1 MPGTNAGQA
10 PPYGVR
16 ATAAILFPASFPSM
30 NVLVWATTFGAD
42 LWSFTKFLDGR
53 SGVTVKVVMDDPDR
67 FRSQGVHELF
77 PLDAELVERR
87 FWHYVLGV
95 PGFDADVTIM
105 DNRTPFLRTA
115 PKALMLW
122 HGFGW
127 KGPDSED
134 ELWWLHRSLRRTW
147 GDVREPNPDFIWQC
161 FGPWD
166 KKHRTEVTGLHPDN
180 CHLLGAASHDDLRTP
195 MDRSQ
200 AQPYYPFDVADTPT
214 VLVAPT
220 WHYGEVFDHWGT
232 DADLID
238 RLVRHIGAQGA
249 NVILRLHDSYRFEA
263 DYRAM
268 LDDLAACHEHVMLKY
283 KDRYPDNYL
292 DLQVADALIT
302 NYSSIANLFYATG
315 RPTIHVYPVA
325 DADEAFMS
333 RAYTFAG
340 VLESEVESARH
351 IWKLPP
357 EEHGGLLAH
366 DFEQLLSQVEQA
378 LANPDCCRDAAQ
390 AFLDE
395 HMLGGDERN
404 CERIWEVMQ
413 ALVEERPPDLIPS
426 ENARARE
433 FLDP

>member
-1 MPGTNAGQA
+1 
-10 PPYGVR
+10 
-16 ATAAILFPASFPSM
+16 M
-30 NVLVWATTFGAD
+30 NVLIWATTFGAD
-42 LWSFTKFLDGR
+42 LWSFAKYLDGR
-53 SGVTVKVVMDDPDR
+53 PEVTLKVVMDDPDR
-67 FRSQGVHELF
+67 FRRQGVHELY
-77 PLDAELVERR
+77 PLEAELIPRR

-105 DNRTPFLRTA
+105 DNRTPFFRTS

-134 ELWWLHRSLRRTW
+134 DLWWLHRSLRRTW
-147 GDVREPNPDFIWQC
+147 GDPRAPNPDFVWQC

-166 KKHRTEVTGLHPDN
+166 KKHRTEVSGMHPDN
-180 CHLLGAASHDDLRTP
+180 CLLLGAASHDDLRTP
-195 MDRSQ
+195 MDRTR
-200 AQPYYPFDVADTPT
+200 AQPYYPIDVADTPT
-214 VLVAPT
+214 VLIAPT
-220 WHYGEVFDHWGT
+220 WHYGEVFEHWGT
-232 DADLID
+232 DEDLLD
-238 RLVRHIGAQGA
+238 RLLGHIGERGA
-249 NVILRLHDSYRFEA
+249 NAILRLHDSYRFDR

-268 LDDLAACHEHVMLKY
+268 LDRLVDRYDHVMLKY

-333 RAYTFAG
+333 RTYTLAG

-357 EEHGGLLAH
+357 EEHGGLLAN
-366 DFEQLLSQVEQA
+366 DFDQLLAQVDEA
-378 LANPDCCRDAAQ
+378 LEDPTCCAEKAQ
-390 AFLDE
+390 AFLDK
-395 HMLGGDERN
+395 HMMGGDGQN
-404 CERIWEVMQ
+404 CARIWETVQ
-413 ALVEERPPDLIPS
+413 ALVERRTPAPPLPERPEVRDS
-426 ENARARE
+426 
-433 FLDP
+433 LDS

>member
-1 MPGTNAGQA
+1 
-10 PPYGVR
+10 
-16 ATAAILFPASFPSM
+16 M

-67 FRSQGVHELF
+67 FRSQGVHDLY

-166 KKHRTEVTGLHPDN
+166 EKHRTEVTGLHPDN
-180 CHLLGAASHDDLRTP
+180 CHLLGAASHDDLRTL

-220 WHYGEVFDHWGT
+220 WHYGEVFEHWGT

-268 LDDLAACHEHVMLKY
+268 LDDLAARHEHVMLKY

-333 RAYTFAG
+333 RTYTFAG

-366 DFEQLLSQVEQA
+366 DFEQLLSQIEQA
-378 LANPDCCRDAAQ
+378 LANSDCCRNAAQ

-395 HMLGGDERN
+395 HMLGGDGRN

-413 ALVEERPPDLIPS
+413 ALVEERPPDLIPP

>member
-1 MPGTNAGQA
+1 
-10 PPYGVR
+10 
-16 ATAAILFPASFPSM
+16 M
-30 NVLVWATTFGAD
+30 NVLIWATTFGAD
-42 LWSFTKFLDGR
+42 LWSFAKYLDQQPE
-53 SGVTVKVVMDDPDR
+53 VTIKVVMDDPER
-67 FRSQGVHELF
+67 FRRQGVHELF
-77 PLDAELVERR
+77 PLDVDLVKRR
-87 FWHYVLGV
+87 FWHHALGV
-95 PGFDADVTIM
+95 PGFEADITIM

-134 ELWWLHRSLRRTW
+134 DLWWLHRSLRRTW
-147 GDVREPNPDFIWQC
+147 GDARAPNPDFAWQC

-166 KKHRTEVTGLHPDN
+166 QKHRTEVTGLHPDN

-195 MDRSQ
+195 IDRTR
-200 AQPYYPFDVADTPT
+200 AQPYYPFDVATTPT

-220 WHYGEVFDHWGT
+220 WHYGEVFEHWGT
-232 DADLID
+232 DADLLD
-238 RLVRHIGAQGA
+238 RLVRHIGRRGA
-249 NVILRLHDSYRFEA
+249 NVLLRLHDSYRFDR

-268 LDDLAACHEHVMLKY
+268 LDALAARHDHVMLKY

-315 RPTIHVYPVA
+315 RPTLHVYPVA

-333 RAYTFAG
+333 RTYTFAG

-357 EEHGGLLAH
+357 EEHGGLLARNF
-366 DFEQLLSQVEQA
+366 DQLLAQVDQA
-378 LANPDCCRDAAQ
+378 LDDPDCCREAAQ
-390 AFLDE
+390 AFLEE
-395 HMLGGDERN
+395 HMLGADGHN
-404 CERIWEVMQ
+404 CERIWEVVQ
-413 ALVEERPPDLIPS
+413 ALVDGRSPKVPDGAPPPPSAARHRPD
-426 ENARARE
+426 A
-433 FLDP
+433 